1 MNVEFSRQA
10 YREREWWKRH
20 DRRVHGKIDEL
31 LRDIAKSPFSG
42 LGKPELLRGNLSGW
56 WSRRIT
62 GEHRLVYQIRAGTIF
77 VAQCRYH
84 YD

>member
-1 MNVEFSRQA
+1 LNVEFSRQA

-31 LRDIAKSPFSG
+31 PRDIAKSPFSG

-62 GEHRLVYQIRAGTIF
+62 GEHRLVYPLSPSTTG
-77 VAQCRYH
+77 
-84 YD
+84 